1 MDRIRR
7 LRNPIRDYAWGSHSA
22 LAQLSGRSYPTP
34 GPEAELWMG
43 AHPSAPSE
51 VETEAGHVPL
61 LEWIARDPVAVL
73 GADVAER
80 FGAELPFLFKVLAP
94 ARALSIQTHP
104 NAAQARA
111 GFAREN
117 AAGIALDSPL
127 RNYRDANPKPELIC
141 ALSEFTALCGFRR
154 VDAIVA
160 GLASLELPGL
170 VAELEALRVSGDAGL
185 EGFFRGLMER
195 PADARRA
202 LADDAAEAAGRRAGG
217 APEYA
222 EMQQLAQQFP
232 GDVGVLAPLL
242 LNLVQLAPG
251 QALFLDAGNLHAY
264 LRGVGVELMANS
276 DNVLRGGLT
285 TKHVDV
291 PELLATLRFHAGPP
305 NVLQPGPGGA
315 YATAAQAFELLVLR
329 SAAGAPRRVAGRRS
343 VEILLCTEG
352 RLRIAAERAGDVL
365 ELVPGQAVLASAAAG
380 AYRVEGAGVVYRAGV
395 PR

>member
-1 MDRIRR
+1 
-7 LRNPIRDYAWGSHSA
+7 
-22 LAQLSGRSYPTP
+22 
-34 GPEAELWMG
+34 MG

-51 VETEAGHVPL
+51 VETEAGPVTL

-170 VAELEALRVSGDAGL
+170 VAELEALRVAGDAGL

-305 NVLQPGPGGA
+305 NVLQPGRGGA

-329 SAAGAPRRVAGRRS
+329 SAAGTPRRVAERRS